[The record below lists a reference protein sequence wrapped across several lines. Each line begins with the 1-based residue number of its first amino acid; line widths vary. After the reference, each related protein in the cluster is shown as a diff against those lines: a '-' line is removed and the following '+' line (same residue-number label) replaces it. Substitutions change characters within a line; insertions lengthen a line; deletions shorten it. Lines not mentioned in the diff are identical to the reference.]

1 MSEARVTRSCA
12 SFAHERDARIVR
24 EWAAGDLDGLLLS
37 LVFLQIFDQ
46 HPLFGFRVHITPQDE
61 APEHCVAR
69 QELVE
74 RILLRREEF
83 QTGCICGVEVSF
95 CDVPGCAHKLEHFGS
110 GEAVGARPDT
120 WDAPQRYR
128 RQYIVLGLACRRR

>member
-46 HPLFGFRVHITPQDE
+46 HPLFGFRVHITP
-61 APEHCVAR
+61 
-69 QELVE
+69 
-74 RILLRREEF
+74 
-83 QTGCICGVEVSF
+83 
-95 CDVPGCAHKLEHFGS
+95 
-110 GEAVGARPDT
+110 
-120 WDAPQRYR
+120 
-128 RQYIVLGLACRRR
+128 

>member
-46 HPLFGFRVHITPQDE
+46 HPLFGFRVHITTQDE
-61 APEHCVAR
+61 AAQHGVAR
-69 QELVE
+69 QDLGEWVFLRLVNFP
-74 RILLRREEF
+74 L
-83 QTGCICGVEVSF
+83 
-95 CDVPGCAHKLEHFGS
+95 H
-110 GEAVGARPDT
+110 
-120 WDAPQRYR
+120 R
-128 RQYIVLGLACRRR
+128 RQRTRPL